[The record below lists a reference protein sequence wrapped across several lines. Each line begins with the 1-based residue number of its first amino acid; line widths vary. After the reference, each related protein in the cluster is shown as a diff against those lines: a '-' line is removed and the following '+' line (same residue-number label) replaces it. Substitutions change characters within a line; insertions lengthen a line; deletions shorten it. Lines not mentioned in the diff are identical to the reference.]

1 MAYAA
6 ITCLMRTIQQSIQL
20 TGCNLQ
26 SFYEQFKSLRANL
39 EKHAGDH
46 DALKSLEAEIIELV
60 CTTEDILDLESR
72 NVKNPISKIIA
83 FWKLHSLLKQAV
95 GRIDSTLNKWMEMQ
109 NMYTKSKDEEAHN
122 LDLASTTSISQHVV
136 EPQDMMVGHE
146 NELEMIMQDQLA
158 RGASEL
164 EVVSIV
170 GMGGIGKTTLADKIY
185 NHPFIMSRF
194 DIRAKATVS
203 QEYCAK
209 KVLLSLLSSTSGK
222 IDEHQD
228 GGQLADRLQKSLK
241 GRRYLVVIDDIWTER
256 AWDNI
261 KLCFPDC
268 NCGSRILLT
277 TRNMEVAEY
286 ASSGKPPNQMR
297 LLNFDESW
305 KLLQREV
312 FVKNCFS
319 PEFEQLGKQIALKC
333 GGLPLAIVVIAGLLS
348 KIGEAFDEW
357 TSVAE
362 NVSSVVST
370 DHNVQCMRVLALS
383 YHHLP
388 NHLRACFLY
397 FAMFPED
404 TVIFVNKLVKLWAAE
419 GFLKAEMMK
428 SIEEVAEKCVK
439 DLIDRNLI
447 FVHSVSSFDGKIKA
461 CRMHDVIRELCLR
474 EASNTNFVNVMMDN
488 QNHGVRIS
496 IRSKQSKLAASQL
509 SMVRNKDSY
518 SVLLFTEDPS
528 SSTVMQ
534 HLKHF
539 KVLRVL
545 DLASLAWHIFPSCIV
560 ELFHLRYLALC
571 VYSSSNDRDICIPP
585 SITRLRYLQTLIL
598 KFPTSLA
605 WKIFKMSQLRH
616 LSLDWNY
623 LNESM
628 GRSWLLRNLQCLSGL
643 NPLSCTSSIFRLLPN
658 VKKLQI
664 CGIQED
670 YIRKDKVF
678 DDLCCLD
685 QLTELKFKIRKMI
698 GRAIYDT
705 SFVLPPL
712 GAFTKNLKKLA
723 FTGTRLHWEDLEIL
737 GKLPKLE
744 ALKLGYDACIG
755 TDWEVGEEGFSHL
768 KFLRL
773 KHLYLHN
780 WRASSDHFPRLER
793 LVIIR
798 CWSMYSIPQDF
809 VDITTLQLIHISDC
823 AKSVGNSAKKIQQ
836 EIEDS
841 YGSSV
846 EVCISVSPF
855 N

>member
-26 SFYEQFKSLRANL
+26 SFYEKFESLRAIL
-39 EKHAGDH
+39 EKHMGDL

-72 NVKNPISKIIA
+72 NVKNPISRIIA

-95 GRIDSTLNKWMEMQ
+95 GRIDSTMNKWMEMQ
-109 NMYTKSKDEEAHN
+109 NMYTKRKDEEAHN
-122 LDLASTTSISQHVV
+122 LDLASTTSMSQHVV

-146 NELEMIMQDQLA
+146 NEFEIIMEDQLA

-185 NHPFIMSRF
+185 NDPFIMSHF
-194 DIRAKATVS
+194 DIRAKATVL

-209 KVLLSLLSSTSGK
+209 KVLLSLLSSTNGK

-228 GGQLADRLQKSLK
+228 DGQLADRLQKSLK
-241 GRRYLVVIDDIWTER
+241 GRRYLVVIDDIWTEQ
-256 AWDNI
+256 AWDDI

-297 LLNFDESW
+297 LLNVDESW

-348 KIGEAFDEW
+348 KIVEAFDQW

-362 NVSSVVST
+362 NVSSAVST

-388 NHLRACFLY
+388 NHLRVCFLY

-419 GFLKAEMMK
+419 GFLKVEMMK

-447 FVHSVSSFDGKIKA
+447 FVHSEFFHKGSSDKYPIKA
-461 CRMHDVIRELCLR
+461 I
-474 EASNTNFVNVMMDN
+474 
-488 QNHGVRIS
+488 
-496 IRSKQSKLAASQL
+496 
-509 SMVRNKDSY
+509 
-518 SVLLFTEDPS
+518 
-528 SSTVMQ
+528 
-534 HLKHF
+534 
-539 KVLRVL
+539 
-545 DLASLAWHIFPSCIV
+545 
-560 ELFHLRYLALC
+560 
-571 VYSSSNDRDICIPP
+571 
-585 SITRLRYLQTLIL
+585 QTPM
-598 KFPTSLA
+598 F
-605 WKIFKMSQLRH
+605 
-616 LSLDWNY
+616 
-623 LNESM
+623 
-628 GRSWLLRNLQCLSGL
+628 
-643 NPLSCTSSIFRLLPN
+643 
-658 VKKLQI
+658 
-664 CGIQED
+664 
-670 YIRKDKVF
+670 
-678 DDLCCLD
+678 
-685 QLTELKFKIRKMI
+685 
-698 GRAIYDT
+698 
-705 SFVLPPL
+705 LPPL
-712 GAFTKNLKKLA
+712 GTFPKNLKKLA

-755 TDWEVGEEGFSHL
+755 TDWEVGEEGFPHL
-768 KFLRL
+768 KFLQL

-780 WRASSDHFPRLER
+780 WGASSDHFPRLER
-793 LVIIR
+793 LVINR

-809 VDITTLQLIHISDC
+809 VDITTLQLIHISDS

-836 EIEDS
+836 EIEDN

-846 EVCISVSPF
+846 EIELEQYPTGAHIASRMLYTAENSFEDVNSKVVADFGCGCGTLGLAAGLLGAESVIGLDIDAESLEIAYANADELELDMDFMQCDISNLKWRGQIVETVVMNPPF
-855 N
+855 GTRRKGADMDFLSSAMKLRYDVPQLYKFHKKKEVDIAVDLWRFVPQRKQERSL

>member
-1 MAYAA
+1 M
-6 ITCLMRTIQQSIQL
+6 
-20 TGCNLQ
+20 
-26 SFYEQFKSLRANL
+26 
-39 EKHAGDH
+39 
-46 DALKSLEAEIIELV
+46 
-60 CTTEDILDLESR
+60 
-72 NVKNPISKIIA
+72 
-83 FWKLHSLLKQAV
+83 
-95 GRIDSTLNKWMEMQ
+95 LNKWMEMH

-122 LDLASTTSISQHVV
+122 LDLASTTSMSQPVV

-158 RGASEL
+158 RGTSEL

-185 NHPFIMSRF
+185 NDPFIMSRF

-228 GGQLADRLQKSLK
+228 DGQLADRLQKSLK
-241 GRRYLVVIDDIWTER
+241 GRRYLVVIDDIWTKR
-256 AWDNI
+256 AWDDI

-362 NVSSVVST
+362 NEFFHKGSS
-370 DHNVQCMRVLALS
+370 DK
-383 YHHLP
+383 YP
-388 NHLRACFLY
+388 
-397 FAMFPED
+397 
-404 TVIFVNKLVKLWAAE
+404 
-419 GFLKAEMMK
+419 
-428 SIEEVAEKCVK
+428 
-439 DLIDRNLI
+439 
-447 FVHSVSSFDGKIKA
+447 IKA
-461 CRMHDVIRELCLR
+461 IQTCCQSAVDGSSLKLNSDATF
-474 EASNTNFVNVMMDN
+474 EAF
-488 QNHGVRIS
+488 Q
-496 IRSKQSKLAASQL
+496 
-509 SMVRNKDSY
+509 
-518 SVLLFTEDPS
+518 
-528 SSTVMQ
+528 
-534 HLKHF
+534 
-539 KVLRVL
+539 
-545 DLASLAWHIFPSCIV
+545 
-560 ELFHLRYLALC
+560 
-571 VYSSSNDRDICIPP
+571 
-585 SITRLRYLQTLIL
+585 
-598 KFPTSLA
+598 
-605 WKIFKMSQLRH
+605 
-616 LSLDWNY
+616 DWNY

-698 GRAIYDT
+698 GRVIYDT
-705 SFVLPPL
+705 SFILPPL
-712 GAFTKNLKKLA
+712 GSFPKNLKKLA

-755 TDWEVGEEGFSHL
+755 TDWEVGEEGFPHL
-768 KFLRL
+768 KFLQL

-793 LVIIR
+793 LVINR

-846 EVCISVSPF
+846 EIIVTNQLTQQEGSRRDNRERHPPKYLDNYRFVDPRVMLKAGSSRAPKETTQRLLERQ
-855 N
+855 

>member
-1 MAYAA
+1 
-6 ITCLMRTIQQSIQL
+6 
-20 TGCNLQ
+20 
-26 SFYEQFKSLRANL
+26 
-39 EKHAGDH
+39 
-46 DALKSLEAEIIELV
+46 
-60 CTTEDILDLESR
+60 
-72 NVKNPISKIIA
+72 
-83 FWKLHSLLKQAV
+83 
-95 GRIDSTLNKWMEMQ
+95 
-109 NMYTKSKDEEAHN
+109 
-122 LDLASTTSISQHVV
+122 
-136 EPQDMMVGHE
+136 
-146 NELEMIMQDQLA
+146 
-158 RGASEL
+158 
-164 EVVSIV
+164 
-170 GMGGIGKTTLADKIY
+170 
-185 NHPFIMSRF
+185 
-194 DIRAKATVS
+194 
-203 QEYCAK
+203 
-209 KVLLSLLSSTSGK
+209 
-222 IDEHQD
+222 
-228 GGQLADRLQKSLK
+228 
-241 GRRYLVVIDDIWTER
+241 
-256 AWDNI
+256 
-261 KLCFPDC
+261 
-268 NCGSRILLT
+268 
-277 TRNMEVAEY
+277 
-286 ASSGKPPNQMR
+286 
-297 LLNFDESW
+297 
-305 KLLQREV
+305 
-312 FVKNCFS
+312 
-319 PEFEQLGKQIALKC
+319 
-333 GGLPLAIVVIAGLLS
+333 
-348 KIGEAFDEW
+348 
-357 TSVAE
+357 
-362 NVSSVVST
+362 
-370 DHNVQCMRVLALS
+370 
-383 YHHLP
+383 
-388 NHLRACFLY
+388 
-397 FAMFPED
+397 MFPED
-404 TVIFVNKLVKLWAAE
+404 AVIFVNKLVKLWAAE

-474 EASNTNFVNVMMDN
+474 EARNTNFVNVMMDN
-488 QNHGVRIS
+488 ETPCEQSRNFSTRGVWIS

-509 SMVRNKDSY
+509 SMVRNNDSY
-518 SVLLFTEDPS
+518 SVLLFTEYPS
-528 SSTVMQ
+528 NSTVMQ

-545 DLASLAWHIFPSCIV
+545 DLASLEWHFFPSCIV

-571 VYSSSNDRDICIPP
+571 VYSYSNDRDICIPP
-585 SITRLRYLQTLIL
+585 SITRLQYLQTLML

-605 WKIFKMSQLRH
+605 WKYTRPFILQSRIFKMSQLRH

-705 SFVLPPL
+705 SFVLPPR
-712 GAFTKNLKKLA
+712 GSFPKNVKKLA
-723 FTGTRLHWEDLEIL
+723 FTGSRLHWEDLEIL

-744 ALKLGYDACIG
+744 TLKLGYDACIG

-793 LVIIR
+793 LVINH

-823 AKSVGNSAKKIQQ
+823 AKSVGNSASRKLKTTM
-836 EIEDS
+836 EVLLRVMLKA
-841 YGSSV
+841 GSSRAPK
-846 EVCISVSPF
+846 ETTQRLLERQ
-855 N
+855 